1 MLVLGIVYLF
11 SFIFCCVWCINTFEV
26 KYSRNTATATTT
38 LQLKTFKKD
47 KSIIVCCLFN
57 SDVFFFFAVV
67 LVCHSQSQRLV
78 ALFFLFKNEI
88 NALRTH
94 SVHNLMVLFLAKHE
108 QCSSNTCVSKSN
120 GKLVKQGLNFF
131 SLSHSIILHKS
142 EREAR
147 LVSS

>member
-57 SDVFFFFAVV
+57 SDVFFFSVV
-67 LVCHSQSQRLV
+67 FLCQSQSQRLV